1 MGRILVVDD
10 DAGFRASVM
19 ETIVGMNHEAV
30 EAADGA
36 AALRILAAGGIDAML
51 LDYRLGTEK
60 GTDVLRAARER
71 FGDAVPPVL
80 VLTAY
85 VDAHGT
91 IEAMRLGAFDHVEKP
106 LGREQIADFLRRA
119 LVRPAQ
125 DPGPAALPGPQ
136 QLVGVSPAMREVH
149 KLLGRAAASDAT
161 VLISGETGTGKE
173 VVARTLHEFSHRSS
187 GPFIAVNCAAIPPE
201 LIESELFGHGKGA
214 FSGAVS
220 VRIGCFEQAHRG
232 TLLLDEIGDMPL
244 AMQAKILRVLQER
257 RIVRLGETQERQLDV
272 RLIAASHRDLEAMTR
287 TGTFREDLFFRLNV
301 LSIHIPPLRER
312 REDIVTLAEFF
323 LSTPPEARRTL
334 SDAAKQFLESR
345 DWPGNVRQLRNA
357 MERAR
362 VMVPTSTI
370 DVDDL
375 NFLIEHRDEPEIAAV
390 TDMSMSGAVAS
401 LERDLIVN
409 ALAQANGN
417 RSDAARRLGISR
429 AQLYRKL
436 REFNITD

>member
-1 MGRILVVDD
+1 
-10 DAGFRASVM
+10 
-19 ETIVGMNHEAV
+19 
-30 EAADGA
+30 
-36 AALRILAAGGIDAML
+36 
-51 LDYRLGTEK
+51 
-60 GTDVLRAARER
+60 
-71 FGDAVPPVL
+71 
-80 VLTAY
+80 
-85 VDAHGT
+85 
-91 IEAMRLGAFDHVEKP
+91 
-106 LGREQIADFLRRA
+106 
-119 LVRPAQ
+119 
-125 DPGPAALPGPQ
+125 
-136 QLVGVSPAMREVH
+136 MREVH

>member
-10 DAGFRASVM
+10 DAGFRASII
-19 ETIVGMNHEAV
+19 ETLVGMNHETV

-36 AALRILAAGGIDAML
+36 AALRALAGGGIDAIL
-51 LDYRLGTEK
+51 LDYKLGTEK

-85 VDAHGT
+85 VDAQGT

-106 LGREQIADFLRRA
+106 LGREQIADFLRKA
-119 LVRPAQ
+119 LAHPAS
-125 DPGPAALPGPQ
+125 DLPGPSLKPQ

-149 KLLGRAAASDAT
+149 KLVGRAAASDAT

-173 VVARTLHEFSHRSS
+173 VVARTLHEFSHRGQ

-220 VRIGCFEQAHRG
+220 VRVGCFEQAHGG

-244 AMQAKILRVLQER
+244 AVQAKILRVLQDR

-272 RLIAASHRDLEAMTR
+272 RLIAASHRDLEAMTG
-287 TGTFREDLFFRLNV
+287 TGEFREDLFFRLNV
-301 LSIHIPPLRER
+301 LRIHMPPLRER
-312 REDIVTLAEFF
+312 RQDIVTLAEFF
-323 LSTPPEARRTL
+323 LATPPETRRTL
-334 SDAAKQFLESR
+334 SAAAKEFLESR

-362 VMVPTSTI
+362 VMAPTSMI
-370 DVDDL
+370 HVDDL
-375 NFLIEHRDEPEIAAV
+375 GFLIERDDDTEVPSVAD
-390 TDMSMSGAVAS
+390 TSMSNAVAS
-401 LERDLIVN
+401 LERDMIVA
-409 ALAQANGN
+409 ALRQANGN

-436 REFNITD
+436 HEFSITD